1 VTTER
6 NDAARRLLVLSCAPQ
21 IPRQLLREI
30 MMQKVDPE
38 RVRWG
43 SRVKGIQRC
52 EEDSGIRI
60 ILEGGDQILADLVV
74 GADGV
79 RSKIRQEVS
88 GGASPSFLGVM
99 VIMGMAS
106 IVSLRTTPVFEPF
119 KSYLETMVYDVD
131 AY

>member
-1 VTTER
+1 
-6 NDAARRLLVLSCAPQ
+6 
-21 IPRQLLREI
+21 